1 MDFTFYTARI
11 HSINLMLKNTWL
23 MMNTKNI
30 KLLSNVIEKSRTQSQ
45 KNTDDELFPA
55 ENIK

>member
-30 KLLSNVIEKSRTQSQ
+30 KLLSNVIEKSRTQS
-45 KNTDDELFPA
+45 
-55 ENIK
+55 